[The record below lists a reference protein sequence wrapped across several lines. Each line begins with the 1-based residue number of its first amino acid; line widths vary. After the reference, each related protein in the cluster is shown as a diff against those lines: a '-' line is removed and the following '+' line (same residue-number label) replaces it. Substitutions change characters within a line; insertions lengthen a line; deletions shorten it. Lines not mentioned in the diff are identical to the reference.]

1 MKNLRKFEWTAVWLA
16 TKLYL
21 FAVGVGALIV
31 WFCEPMG
38 WLLRTGSIVTAVCT
52 WLLIFKITLG
62 YFERQTKSGCMAKA
76 RGRAPGDAESD
87 SDRQYHSHTRKAAC
101 PSEAPGLTGGETS
114 TKRGMA
120 IGQYS
125 RTFPVSKFPYS
136 LSSSIAECELDA
148 AAALINLE
156 YPPRVARRAVRNAV
170 KSGAQDFE
178 SIFRSA
184 QAQLRT

>member
-1 MKNLRKFEWTAVWLA
+1 MKTIREFNYAAVWLA

-52 WLLIFKITLG
+52 WLLIFKLTLG
-62 YFERQTKSGCMAKA
+62 YFERQRNNGQKKDGEGASDGVDVQGENHQLRRRKSGRFETCVVRSENRSEVAGA
-76 RGRAPGDAESD
+76 SSTSYRNPAAEDA
-87 SDRQYHSHTRKAAC
+87 
-101 PSEAPGLTGGETS
+101 
-114 TKRGMA
+114 
-120 IGQYS
+120 
-125 RTFPVSKFPYS
+125 S
-136 LSSSIAECELDA
+136 L
-148 AAALINLE
+148 ALINLE

-170 KSGAQDFE
+170 RAGAQDFE